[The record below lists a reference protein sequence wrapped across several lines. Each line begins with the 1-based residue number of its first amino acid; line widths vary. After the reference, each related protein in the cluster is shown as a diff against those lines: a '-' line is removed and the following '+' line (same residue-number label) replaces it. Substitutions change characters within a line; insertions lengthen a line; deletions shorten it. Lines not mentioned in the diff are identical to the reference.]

1 MTAMTHNSE
10 VQERSE
16 SDIRKRHAEMLEAA
30 LARPG
35 IREVMK
41 VYGAW
46 KESDRGLDPY
56 RAATG
61 HPAHGTTTNT
71 SNPS

>member
-1 MTAMTHNSE
+1 MTDTTQNNEAD
-10 VQERSE
+10 ERSE
-16 SDIRKRHAEMLEAA
+16 SNLGKRHAEMLEAA

-56 RAATG
+56 RAATR